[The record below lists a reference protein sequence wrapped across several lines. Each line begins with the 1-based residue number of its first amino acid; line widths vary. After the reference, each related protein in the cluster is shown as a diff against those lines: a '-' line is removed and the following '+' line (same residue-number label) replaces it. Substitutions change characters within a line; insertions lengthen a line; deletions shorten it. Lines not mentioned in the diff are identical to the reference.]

1 MPLLDANYRG
11 TKLWEGSL
19 RTNLDALYQRRVG
32 IVPDRTGSDI
42 VGESLAGL
50 SYLVARIDILKSGK
64 EKALIAAIEELPD
77 KKRWIVEKIQKRV
90 STSVFKASVDNK
102 NADKENVFERGSVF
116 LAYFLSEMAPFRLK
130 VNWPNPP
137 DDLKRIF
144 TDCGISFG
152 DSER

>member
-19 RTNLDALYQRRVG
+19 QTSLDALYQRRVG
-32 IVPDRTGSDI
+32 VVPDRTGSDI
-42 VGESLAGL
+42 VGQSLAGL
-50 SYLVARIDILKSGK
+50 SYLVVRIDIIKPGK
-64 EKALIAAIEELPD
+64 EKALIAAVEELLN
-77 KKRWIVEKIQKRV
+77 KKPWIIEKVQKRV
-90 STSVFKASVDNK
+90 STSVFEGSINNK
-102 NADKENVFERGSVF
+102 DTDKGNVFERGSVS
-116 LAYFLSEMAPFRLK
+116 LAYFLSEIAPFRLK
-130 VNWPNPP
+130 ANWPNPP